1 MTPFL
6 FFLCLCIFILFVV
19 NGLLIYEAINL
30 TKEIR
35 SLRIE
40 RAAIWAFY
48 DAVTYKQNMGK

>member
-6 FFLCLCIFILFVV
+6 FFLCLCIFILLVV

-48 DAVTYKQNMGK
+48 DAVTFQKNVIK